1 MTALYNKYRPR
12 TFDEVIGQNAAVRA
26 IENVVAKR
34 TSQVFLLTGPSG
46 VGKTTIARIVA
57 KEYGCEEHNR
67 LDIDAATTSGAE
79 AMRAL
84 ADAMNYKP
92 FGTQGGSK
100 AVVVDECHGLSKQA
114 WDALLK
120 ATEEPPKYVVWFFC
134 TTDPRKVPAT
144 MKTRATV
151 VNLKAVKEQL
161 LQSML
166 HEIAGLEKMKTS
178 RDILDLIAAE
188 SNGSPRMALN
198 FLALCEG
205 AKDRRQA
212 AELMQSSV
220 DQENKAIAL
229 CRFLLRPGPW
239 TVGASIISK
248 IEGESPESIRIMVCN
263 YMGGCLK
270 NAKSD
275 KEAVHS
281 LSILAEFSVPYNQ
294 AEGISALFLS
304 VGRAMFNSGK

>member
-1 MTALYNKYRPR
+1 MTALYNTYRPR

-26 IENVVAKR
+26 LENVVAKR

-67 LDIDAATTSGAE
+67 LDIDAATTSGAD

-84 ADAMNYKP
+84 AEAMNYKP

-134 TTDPRKVPAT
+134 TTNPAKVPAT

-151 VNLKAVKEQL
+151 VNLKPVKEQQ

-166 HEIAGLEKMKTS
+166 HEIADAEKMKTS

-188 SNGSPRMALN
+188 SNGSPRMALS

-229 CRFLLRPGPW
+229 CRFLLRPGSW
-239 TVGASIISK
+239 TAVSSIISK
-248 IEGESPESIRIMVCN
+248 IEGESPESVRIMVCN
-263 YMGGCLK
+263 YMGACLK

-275 KEAVHS
+275 KEAVHA

-304 VGRAMFNSGK
+304 VGRAMFNNK